1 MNRKGRFVHIGMA
14 VVIAAAV
21 PTVAALVNGALVLEF
36 MVLGAVIGFAYW
48 YWGPQWPPL

>member
-1 MNRKGRFVHIGMA
+1 MNRKGRIVHIGMA

-36 MVLGAVIGFAYW
+36 IVLGAVIGFAYW

>member
-1 MNRKGRFVHIGMA
+1 MSRKGRIVHIGLA

-36 MVLGAVIGFAYW
+36 IVLGAVIGVAYW

>member
-1 MNRKGRFVHIGMA
+1 VSRKGRIVHIGLA

-36 MVLGAVIGFAYW
+36 IVLGAVIGFAYW
-48 YWGPQWPPL
+48 YWRPQWPPL